1 MPSKRL
7 PHVISVPFWILF
19 LASGLLAA
27 DGEKTIYEQAAVQVQ
42 GGHPEVA
49 LALLQPWVDA
59 HPDDV
64 KALTLLGMAFAR
76 DGKGGN
82 ANEYFGRALR
92 IRPSYP
98 PALKGL
104 ATSELDLK
112 QYAAAREHFEQL
124 LTVSPGDPVAH
135 GGLGQ
140 LAFAGQD
147 FTSAAQ
153 HFEQSGSLA
162 RKVPRLLLEYARA
175 EIALGQGSKAAT
187 LLSDMP
193 DNADAEAHFETGV

>member
-1 MPSKRL
+1 MPSKCL

-19 LASGLLAA
+19 LGSGLLAA

-92 IRPSYP
+92 LRPSYP

-124 LTVSPGDPVAH
+124 LTVSPGDVVAH
-135 GGLGQ
+135 AGLAQ
-140 LAFAGQD
+140 IAFASQD
-147 FTSAAQ
+147 FSQAAR
-153 HFEQSGSLA
+153 HFQKSESLA
-162 RKVPRLLLEYARA
+162 RKVPRLLLEYARS
-175 EIALGQGSKAAT
+175 EIALKEAGKAGT
-187 LLSDMP
+187 LL
-193 DNADAEAHFETGV
+193 NE